1 MIIARSNA
9 SDLASMLSTLL
20 AIPAHEDGSALSTS
34 GRAVFALGMRCD
46 EASQR
51 RSIMARKRDE
61 AWHTMNPTESAEDVA
76 RLLEKSVQRE
86 LAERAHQ
93 LRLLEAA
100 ARCGALFSGSEGANW
115 GIA

>member
-1 MIIARSNA
+1 MF
-9 SDLASMLSTLL
+9 STLL
-20 AIPAHEDGSALSTS
+20 AIPARADGSDLSTTA
-34 GRAVFALGMRCD
+34 AVGFALGTRCE

-61 AWHTMNPTESAEDVA
+61 AWHTMNPTESAEAVA

-86 LAERAHQ
+86 LAQRAHQ

-115 GIA
+115 GRA

>member
-1 MIIARSNA
+1 
-9 SDLASMLSTLL
+9 
-20 AIPAHEDGSALSTS
+20 
-34 GRAVFALGMRCD
+34 
-46 EASQR
+46 
-51 RSIMARKRDE
+51 MARKRDE
-61 AWHTMNPTESAEDVA
+61 AWHTMNPTESAEAVA

>member
-1 MIIARSNA
+1 VPSHRLTDSWD
-9 SDLASMLSTLL
+9 SPD
-20 AIPAHEDGSALSTS
+20 
-34 GRAVFALGMRCD
+34 AVGPQPPGHLD
-46 EASQR
+46 PVE
-51 RSIMARKRDE
+51 ID
-61 AWHTMNPTESAEDVA
+61 
-76 RLLEKSVQRE
+76 RLQPEL